1 MKNKILISLIALFFS
16 MNLFSQER
24 ITIDQIVEENKGKV
38 IYVDYWASW
47 CKPCIKEIKKINS
60 LHEKYMDKDIVYV
73 YLSVDLEVKPWQKAS
88 EKLGISDEKYNLRT
102 VTMLKSK
109 KYRFQL
115 KSLPC
120 YIIFNKKGEL
130 VNNYAPRPSEK
141 EKLYIE
147 LDKYLSQE

>member
-120 YIIFNKKGEL
+120 
-130 VNNYAPRPSEK
+130 
-141 EKLYIE
+141 
-147 LDKYLSQE
+147 